1 LTAQK
6 YCSRY
11 FCALIKECVMK
22 ILVSILLAFALSSI
36 AFAQKPDRTSP
47 QGSQATQG
55 NQGQA
60 NPQAEIGKNKNMSG
74 TVSQDGKTL
83 RDEADNKSYT
93 VDNPDA
99 LKGKENQHLAIVV
112 AVYPETK
119 TVHII
124 KLEAPQQ

>member
-1 LTAQK
+1 
-6 YCSRY
+6 
-11 FCALIKECVMK
+11 MK

-36 AFAQKPDRTSP
+36 VFAQKPDPP

-74 TVSQDGKTL
+74 TVSQDGKTFK
-83 RDEADNKSYT
+83 DDADNKSYT

-112 AVYPETK
+112 AVYPETN

-124 KLEAPQQ
+124 KLEALQQ

>member
-1 LTAQK
+1 
-6 YCSRY
+6 
-11 FCALIKECVMK
+11 MK
-22 ILVSILLAFALSSI
+22 ILVSILLVLVLSLVAFSQA
-36 AFAQKPDRTSP
+36 PDQTSP

-60 NPQAEIGKNKNMSG
+60 GSQADSGKTKNMSG
-74 TVSQDGKTL
+74 TVSQDGKTFKN
-83 RDEADNKSYT
+83 DADNKSYK

-112 AVYPETK
+112 AVYPDTN